1 MKKDCQKLVGKTHNE
16 GVRIETHSA
25 TKVKKISVFL
35 LKVKNWFSL
44 FEEASKS
51 AKGRVL
57 RKGCSKRTSFRS
69 REEQG
74 PGPRA
79 WGRRSS
85 ADPEH
90 WATWGPEVDPE
101 FLRNIVDPFS
111 GPPGC
116 RWRGP
121 WGNWLFDF
129 EVVPPSLVLL
139 DRDVLKQIINK
150 KIVKFK
156 FGLFYKQAFYNLTSY
171 QASSSNR
178 GVNPLEQFRK

>member
-1 MKKDCQKLVGKTHNE
+1 MIFPCLRRSQNPP
-16 GVRIETHSA
+16 
-25 TKVKKISVFL
+25 KV
-35 LKVKNWFSL
+35 
-44 FEEASKS
+44 
-51 AKGRVL
+51 RVL

-69 REEQG
+69 GEEQG

-90 WATWGPEVDPE
+90 WETWGPEVDPE

-139 DRDVLKQIINK
+139 DRDVLKQIKNR

-156 FGLFYKQAFYNLTSY
+156 FGFILRTALLYPN
-171 QASSSNR
+171 
-178 GVNPLEQFRK
+178 